1 MRRIR
6 HVAAGCLLFT
16 EFVAVAGVMGGVEAG
31 SISLIGGVIGFIVL
45 ALMIFITLDFVDPET
60 HTVSRWVTS
69 EYGDDFQESVNITK
83 KYR

>member
-6 HVAAGCLLFT
+6 HVA
-16 EFVAVAGVMGGVEAG
+16 AG

-69 EYGDDFQESVNITK
+69 EYDDDFQEYVNITK

>member
-6 HVAAGCLLFT
+6 HTIAGCLLFA
-16 EFVAVAGVMGGVEAG
+16 EFITVAGIMGGVEAG
-31 SISLIGGVIGFIVL
+31 SISFIGGVIGFIVL

-69 EYGDDFQESVNITK
+69 EYDDDFQEYVNITK